1 MHVTS
6 GKVWGNKS
14 HPPVLCL
21 HGILDNC
28 NTFDRLLPLLPSCF
42 FYICLDFAGHGLSSH
57 LPPGFQDN
65 ALIFVKTVERAVRH
79 LGLSKFIIMGH
90 SYGGRTGVLYAS
102 MFPEKVTKL
111 ILLDTIGFGYVH
123 LNETQGLFRRNIH
136 LALNVEHALATKQRP
151 KYTYEDLINRVIAGR
166 SRQDSSFKREAA
178 EIVLARHIEK
188 VPNEDKYYYTPDQH
202 CKFYDDFT
210 PAFTL
215 EQLKYL
221 YTKHI
226 KCKVLIIICS
236 ESYEKHNANNY
247 RDLLSVWKTNPGTE
261 IHYVEGNHD
270 VHINEPQRIN
280 KFVETFLLDP
290 KDLGRSKL

>member
-28 NTFDRLLPLLPSCF
+28 NTFDRLLPLLPPCF

-210 PAFTL
+210 PGFTL

-247 RDLLSVWKTNPGTE
+247 RDLLSVWKTKPGTE

>member
-1 MHVTS
+1 M
-6 GKVWGNKS
+6 
-14 HPPVLCL
+14 
-21 HGILDNC
+21 
-28 NTFDRLLPLLPSCF
+28 
-42 FYICLDFAGHGLSSH
+42 
-57 LPPGFQDN
+57 
-65 ALIFVKTVERAVRH
+65 
-79 LGLSKFIIMGH
+79 
-90 SYGGRTGVLYAS
+90 YAS

-166 SRQDSSFKREAA
+166 TRQDSSFKREAA

-210 PAFTL
+210 PGFTL

-247 RDLLSVWKTNPGTE
+247 RDLLSVWKTKPGTE